1 MQIFLLIIIVL
12 IVAII
17 FIYNKI
23 VSLNVRCKNAWAS
36 IDNQLK
42 RRADLIPNLVS
53 VTKGYA
59 EYESK
64 TLEEI
69 VNKRNTMSSIS
80 DIASNSKETSMAI
93 NNLFA
98 LTENYPELKANEI
111 YKKLQIELTGT
122 EDKIAYARQF
132 YNDSVQYYNTVIMS
146 FPSNIIATILKYK
159 EKEYFKVNEDDKK
172 AVEIKL

>member
-1 MQIFLLIIIVL
+1 MEIVIIILVLLILIII
-12 IVAII
+12 
-17 FIYNKI
+17 FMYNRLVK
-23 VSLNVRCKNAWAS
+23 LNLRCKNAWAS

-42 RRADLIPNLVS
+42 RRADLIPNLVN

-69 VNKRNTMSSIS
+69 VNKRNNASNLN
-80 DIASNSKETSMAI
+80 DIAINSEETSNALTH
-93 NNLFA
+93 LFA

-132 YNDSVQYYNTVIMS
+132 YNDSVQYYNTAIMS
-146 FPSNIIATILKYK
+146 FPNNILAKIMKYK
-159 EKEYFKVNEDDKK
+159 EKEYFQISDNDKEVVNF
-172 AVEIKL
+172 KL

>member
-1 MQIFLLIIIVL
+1 MEIVIIILVLLILIII
-12 IVAII
+12 
-17 FIYNKI
+17 FMYNRLVK
-23 VSLNVRCKNAWAS
+23 LNLRCKNAWAS

-42 RRADLIPNLVS
+42 RRADLIPNLVN

-69 VNKRNTMSSIS
+69 VNKRNNASNLN
-80 DIASNSKETSMAI
+80 DIAINAKETSNALTH
-93 NNLFA
+93 LFA

-132 YNDSVQYYNTVIMS
+132 YNDSVQYYNTAIMS
-146 FPSNIIATILKYK
+146 FPNNILAKIMKYK
-159 EKEYFKVNEDDKK
+159 EKEYFQISDNDKEVVN
-172 AVEIKL
+172 VKL